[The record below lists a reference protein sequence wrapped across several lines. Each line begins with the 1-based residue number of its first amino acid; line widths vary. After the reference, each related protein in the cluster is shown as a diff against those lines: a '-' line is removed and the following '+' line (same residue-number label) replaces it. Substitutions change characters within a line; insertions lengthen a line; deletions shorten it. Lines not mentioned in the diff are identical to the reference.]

1 MAENSIM
8 AIQLK
13 STKSRS
19 VEDVGESTRL
29 DIELDFSEIYV
40 CMKCIKC
47 WYHILRIIHICVF
60 HSVLSSLK
68 ND

>member
-8 AIQLK
+8 GIQLK

-19 VEDVGESTRL
+19 IEDVGESTRL
-29 DIELDFSEIYV
+29 DVELDFSEIYV
-40 CMKCIKC
+40 CMKCFKC
-47 WYHILRIIHICVF
+47 FYHNSLYDSNKCF